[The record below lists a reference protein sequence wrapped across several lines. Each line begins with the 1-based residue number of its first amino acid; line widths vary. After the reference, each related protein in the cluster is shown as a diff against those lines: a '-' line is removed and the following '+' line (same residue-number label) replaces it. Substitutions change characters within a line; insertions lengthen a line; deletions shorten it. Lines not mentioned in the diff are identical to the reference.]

1 MFNILSK
8 YKGGIIM
15 NAQNFTQKSIEAIN
29 NAQKLA
35 IEYQNPQVE
44 VEHILLA
51 LLEQDNSLIKEL
63 IKKMGVIEN
72 FEEDIKRRVENMPRV
87 TGGARPSNGIYVS

>member
-1 MFNILSK
+1 
-8 YKGGIIM
+8 M

-51 LLEQDNSLIKEL
+51 LLEQDNSLVKEL

-72 FEEDIKRRVENMPRV
+72 FEEDIKKELK
-87 TGGARPSNGIYVS
+87 ICQE